1 MNIMR
6 ELCRG
11 IQYVYYT
18 CRALFL
24 LRLVMISQNTTIL
37 LGKEKIVVVVS
48 HDASII
54 DHANTV
60 CIHLKNGEIIQC
72 LGRVNKAV

>member
-1 MNIMR
+1 
-6 ELCRG
+6 
-11 IQYVYYT
+11 
-18 CRALFL
+18 
-24 LRLVMISQNTTIL
+24 MISQNTTIL

-60 CIHLKNGEIIQC
+60 CIHLKNGGIIQC